1 MLTCKRLQ
9 FSIKSQFAKQFKNK
23 TSLVLVLAA
32 EDKIAVISKVTYSQ
46 EKFELLGSVV
56 SKVQTINALTNSN
69 SQSKLQ
75 TERKAITPFSVP
87 SETT

>member
-69 SQSKLQ
+69 SQSTLE